1 MWQTQ
6 EDSESWRMDVKQ
18 VSARRQDDGRSFL
31 MLCPPSLKLL
41 CLPHPPSLLQI
52 LIIALF
58 IVPVWMCRMNRCYN
72 ESELS
77 EAATRKL
84 RVHYHQPPD
93 PSPAADPDSL
103 SSCPLELYQ
112 HLAPQDE
119 TKRSLSPW
127 RYV

>member
-1 MWQTQ
+1 
-6 EDSESWRMDVKQ
+6 MDVKQ

-31 MLCPPSLKLL
+31 MLRPPSLKRLS
-41 CLPHPPSLLQI
+41 PHPSHPLQI

-58 IVPVWMCRMNRCYN
+58 IVPVWMCKMNRCYD

-77 EAATRKL
+77 EAAARKL
-84 RVHYHQPPD
+84 RVHYHQAPD